1 MTDLLLEVGHEGHV
15 TPQQLYLKG
24 STMLNA
30 LKFYIINALGGK
42 IIQQQLATEA
52 PKAPLAKKHG
62 LPTHMTTTRSVV
74 KGFIY
79 PQDVLELTGEWSK
92 SSVANNASW
101 ICLAKAWQ
109 AYEKMMAKMV
119 DRRNPQEIES
129 LLDGFHA
136 WNSVSP
142 KPYDEDGIEEQ
153 VIKMCIRNVP
163 KGNAETDAIRARV
176 RGMSVNQ
183 FKQERERMERL
194 KKVTQAEN
202 IRGFLVMAKSS
213 TPIVDGDYKITL
225 QQAIDKLDD
234 TMRFLADPS
243 RGFDDLWA
251 CATIK
256 IIEGDIEILK
266 TMTRNGNDNNDDF
279 VDGVLTA
286 DHMMRNTTLRTESNR
301 GKSGE
306 ASKNPEVVSNK
317 QQFEDW
323 LAAEH
328 AA

>member
-1 MTDLLLEVGHEGHV
+1 
-15 TPQQLYLKG
+15 
-24 STMLNA
+24 MLNA
-30 LKFYIINALGGK
+30 LKSYIINALGGK
-42 IIQQQLATEA
+42 IVQQQLTAEA

-74 KGFIY
+74 KGHIY
-79 PQDVLELTGEWSK
+79 PQDLLDLTGEWSK
-92 SSVANNASW
+92 SSIANNASW

-119 DRRNPQEIES
+119 DRRNPQEIEA

-163 KGNAETDAIRARV
+163 KGTPETDAIRAKV

-183 FKQERERMERL
+183 FKQDRERIERMR
-194 KKVTQAEN
+194 KAKQAEN
-202 IRGFLVMAKSS
+202 IRGFLAMTKNSV
-213 TPIVDGDYKITL
+213 PIVDGDYKITL
-225 QQAIDKLDD
+225 QQAIAKLED
-234 TMRFLADPS
+234 TMSFLADPI

-266 TMTRNGNDNNDDF
+266 TMTSRDNGNNDNF

-286 DHMMRNTTLRTESNR
+286 DHMMRNMTLRTESNR

-306 ASKNPEVVSNK
+306 TSRNPEVISDK
-317 QQFEDW
+317 QAFEDW
-323 LAAEH
+323 LAAEN